1 MSSRNTSVAVHRGAL
16 LHFLHDPGDG
26 SDPGAYEY
34 FADGLLVIASG
45 RIVACGPA
53 AALLATLPDSV
64 PVTEHRDG
72 LMIPGFVDSHV
83 HYPQTEVIGSS
94 GRQLLDWL
102 EDYVFPAEARFDDAG
117 HAGSVASAC
126 IDELLR
132 NGTTSALVFGTVHR
146 QSVDAFFGVAAQRR
160 MRMVCGKV
168 LMDRNCPDD
177 LRDSAAS
184 GDDDSRALIER
195 WHRRDRL
202 HYAITPRFAA
212 TSSAPQ
218 LIAAGRLAAEFP
230 DTLIHS
236 HVAENL
242 AEIAWVRELF
252 PDARSYL
259 DVYER
264 FGLLRE
270 RAVYAHCIHF
280 DEADRRR
287 MVSTGAAAAFCP
299 TSNLFLGS
307 GLFNLD
313 ASDAFGMRYA
323 LATDVGG
330 GTSFGMLQTMLAAY
344 QVAQLQQQRL
354 HPLRAFYL
362 ATLGG
367 ARILGLDDRIGSF
380 RSGREADFVVLDLAA
395 TPLIARRCGAARTI
409 AEQLM
414 VLITLGDDRA
424 VRETF
429 ILGQPAKPRP
439 PR

>member
-1 MSSRNTSVAVHRGAL
+1 MSVSVHRGAL
-16 LHFLHDPGDG
+16 LHFLRDPGDG
-26 SDPGAYEY
+26 SDPSAFEY

-45 RIVACGPA
+45 RVVACGPA
-53 AALLATLPDSV
+53 TALLATLPATM

-72 LMIPGFVDSHV
+72 LLIPGFIDSHM
-83 HYPQTEVIGSS
+83 HYPQTDVIGSG

-102 EDYVFPAEARFDDAG
+102 NDYVFPTEARFADPA
-117 HAGSVASAC
+117 HAAATANVC
-126 IDELLR
+126 LDEMLR
-132 NGTTSALVFGTVHR
+132 NGTTTALVFGTVHR
-146 QSVDAFFGVAAQRR
+146 QSVDAFFEAAEQRR
-160 MRMVCGKV
+160 MRMICGKV
-168 LMDRNCPDD
+168 LMDRNCPEN
-177 LRDSAAS
+177 LRDTAET
-184 GDDDSRALIER
+184 GDRDSRALIQR
-195 WHRRDRL
+195 WHGQGRL
-202 HYAITPRFAA
+202 HYAITPRFAP
-212 TSSAPQ
+212 TSSGPQ
-218 LIAAGRLAAEFP
+218 LVRTGRLAAEFP
-230 DTLIHS
+230 DVYIHS
-236 HVAENL
+236 HVAENA

-252 PDARSYL
+252 PGARSYL

-264 FGLLRE
+264 FGLLRD
-270 RAVYAHCIHF
+270 RAIYAHCIHF

-313 ASDAFGMRYA
+313 ASDSVGMRYA

-330 GTSFGMLQTMLAAY
+330 GTSFSLLQTMGAAW
-344 QVAQLQQQRL
+344 QIAQLQQQRL

-395 TPLIARRCGAARTI
+395 TPLIERRCRLARTI
-409 AEQLM
+409 GEKLM
-414 VLITLGDDRA
+414 ALMTLGDDRA

-429 ILGQPAKPRP
+429 ILGQPMKSGLMR
-439 PR
+439 